1 MAEVGLGLLL
11 GMAAAIAPAVNAD
24 VIALVPLMTAHGT
37 LVVIFS
43 DLQFVVF
50 NCRTSKFMNPFSI
63 TSIPKWMTSLISVRR
78 QSGLDIQLMERSLLR
93 CCGVQ

>member
-37 LVVIFS
+37 LVVVFS
-43 DLQFVVF
+43 VPPVRCLQ
-50 NCRTSKFMNPFSI
+50 
-63 TSIPKWMTSLISVRR
+63 L
-78 QSGLDIQLMERSLLR
+78 
-93 CCGVQ
+93 